1 MVSIIY
7 IIGYN
12 PELDKSDPWLER
24 AFNSTE
30 DIYLH
35 SLISEAIEEKYPEL
49 YFHITQERG
58 VEIMRFDDLS
68 GLEFNKVISCVRQ
81 IILNDQNLEVLKK
94 GANLWD
100 KCIEPLITLDQRSKN
115 KWVG

>member
-1 MVSIIY
+1 MSMTYV
-7 IIGYN
+7 IGYN
-12 PELDKSDPWLER
+12 PDLAEADQWLEQ

-35 SLISEAIEEKYPEL
+35 SLISEAIEEKNPEL

-58 VEIMRFDDLS
+58 IEIMHFNDLS
-68 GLEFNKVISCVRQ
+68 CLEFNKMISCVRQ
-81 IILNDQNLEVLKK
+81 IILNDQNTEVLKK

-100 KCIEPLITLDQRSKN
+100 KYIEPLITLDQRSKKLN
-115 KWVG
+115 